1 MEHIN
6 KQRLV
11 MKKKIIYIITSG
23 PFVFAVGSIAS
34 FWLASECYF
43 WWPMLIIIVTGIYWS
58 LWKEFF
64 VSDKKA
70 IKEYNKRQ
78 ERYKQ
83 EREEKRRVLDGL
95 RPVYQKNLDEL
106 VSKYGKPDKI
116 INLEV
121 LKINKSIIVFAEK
134 KRLWLLGR
142 DMPMESI
149 IDCKIQD
156 DEYSYDGGSY
166 SETKT
171 NTGSMLKRAA
181 VGTLVA
187 GAAGAVIGG
196 ATAKRT
202 TTTFSAGSCTG
213 HKYYV
218 YININDLSEPVVK
231 IDMGSDFNRANEIL
245 GLFSVIIERNK
256 MSSYGD
262 IQQQ

>member
-1 MEHIN
+1 
-6 KQRLV
+6 

-23 PFVFAVGSIAS
+23 PFVFVIGSIAS
-34 FWLASECYF
+34 FWLASERYF

-58 LWKEFF
+58 LWKDEM
-64 VSDKKA
+64 D
-70 IKEYNKRQ
+70 IKNRREKNRKVQIEEQREKQKR
-78 ERYKQ
+78 
-83 EREEKRRVLDGL
+83 LNAL
-95 RPVYQKNLDEL
+95 RPAYQKTFNEL

-121 LKINKSIIVFAEK
+121 LKMNKSIIVFAEK
-134 KRLWLLGR
+134 KRIWLLGR
-142 DMPMESI
+142 DIPMESI

-218 YININDLSEPVVK
+218 YININDLSEPIVK

-245 GLFSVIIERNK
+245 GLFSVILERTK
-256 MSSYGD
+256 MSSLGD

>member
-1 MEHIN
+1 
-6 KQRLV
+6 
-11 MKKKIIYIITSG
+11 MKKKIIKILISG
-23 PFVFAVGSIAS
+23 PFVFAVGSIVS
-34 FWLASECYF
+34 LGLCTERYF

-58 LWKEFF
+58 LWKDEM
-64 VSDKKA
+64 DIKKQA
-70 IKEYNKRQ
+70 RKNRKVQIEEQREKQKR
-78 ERYKQ
+78 
-83 EREEKRRVLDGL
+83 LNAL
-95 RPVYQKNLDEL
+95 RPAYQKTFNEL

-121 LKINKSIIVFAEK
+121 LKMNKSIIVFAEK
-134 KRLWLLGR
+134 KRIWLLGR
-142 DMPMESI
+142 DIPMESI

-231 IDMGSDFNRANEIL
+231 IDIGSDFNRANEIL

-256 MSSYGD
+256 MSSHGG
-262 IQQQ
+262 IQQ